1 MATAYKVLG
10 QVNPAANTLT
20 TAYTAAAQAVVST
33 ISVCNTGTS
42 ASYRIAVRVAGAAID
57 PKQYIVYNTVVD
69 GSDSAFLTLGITM
82 ASTDVISVYATTSTL
97 SFNVFGSEIS

>member
-1 MATAYKVLG
+1 MATVYKVLG
-10 QVNPAANTLT
+10 QVNPDANTLT
-20 TAYTAAAQAVVST
+20 TAYTAAAQAVIST

-69 GSDSAFLTLGITM
+69 GSDSAFLTLGITI

>member
-20 TAYTAAAQAVVST
+20 TAYTAAAQAVIST